1 MMTDQKLDAD
11 AILRKAVVAA
21 KLNAVPLLV
30 TALVLAS
37 PGWALWHPDIYEAA
51 YTSLGYSAFK
61 ILLSTYGSILCSC
74 LLYGAFQGIAGKRI
88 TIKECLSKGVGLAAP
103 VLPLTLILGLIEGLF
118 GLFYIIPG
126 FVLFVLC
133 GLTIPIAMVERPGW
147 GVSLSRSLKA
157 ASEFWP
163 VLTRA
168 WGVIL
173 GPNIVV
179 DLVCT
184 FDEACRERA
193 VIWAAEWLLVLL
205 SPIITI
211 LFSCAWAVA
220 YDEICRRKS
229 ALT

>member
-1 MMTDQKLDAD
+1 MADQKLDAD
-11 AILRKAVVAA
+11 TILRKSVVAA

-30 TALVLAS
+30 TALVLAT

-51 YTSLGYSAFK
+51 YTSVGYSAFR
-61 ILLSTYGSILCSC
+61 ILLSAYGSIICSC
-74 LLYGAFQGIAGKRI
+74 PLYGAFQGTAGKRI

-103 VLPLTLILGLIEGLF
+103 VLPLILILGLVEGLF
-118 GLFYIIPG
+118 SLLYIIPG
-126 FVLFVLC
+126 FAFFVLC
-133 GLTIPIAMVERPGW
+133 GLAIPIAIVERPGW
-147 GVSLSRSLKA
+147 EVSLSRSLKA

-163 VLTRA
+163 ALTGA

-173 GPNIVV
+173 GPNMAV

-193 VIWAAEWLLVLL
+193 VIWAAEWLLILL
-205 SPIITI
+205 SPILTI

-220 YDEICRRKS
+220 YDEIRRRKS
-229 ALT
+229 AFT

>member
-1 MMTDQKLDAD
+1 MANQKLDAD
-11 AILRKAVVAA
+11 TILRKAVVAA

-37 PGWALWHPDIYEAA
+37 PGWVLWLPDIYEAA
-51 YTSLGYSAFK
+51 YTSVGYSTFTV
-61 ILLSTYGSILCSC
+61 LMSTYGSVICSC

-88 TIKECLSKGVGLAAP
+88 TVKECLSKGVGLAAP
-103 VLPLTLILGLIEGLF
+103 VLPLTLVLGLIEGLF
-118 GLFYIIPG
+118 SLVYLIPG
-126 FVLFVLC
+126 FVFFVLC
-133 GLTIPIAMVERPGW
+133 GLAIPIAMVERPGW
-147 GVSLSRSLKA
+147 RDSLSRSLRA

-163 VLTRA
+163 ALTGA

-173 GPNIVV
+173 GPRIAV

-193 VIWAAEWLLVLL
+193 VIWAAEWLLILL
-205 SPIITI
+205 SPIIAI

-220 YDEICRRKS
+220 YDEIRRRKS

>member
-1 MMTDQKLDAD
+1 MADQKLDAD
-11 AILRKAVVAA
+11 TILHKAVVAA
-21 KLNAVPLLV
+21 KLNAIPLLV
-30 TALVLAS
+30 TALILAIPS
-37 PGWALWHPDIYEAA
+37 WALWHPDIYEAA
-51 YTSLGYSAFK
+51 YISVGYSAFK
-61 ILLSTYGSILCSC
+61 ILVSTYGSIICSC

-103 VLPLTLILGLIEGLF
+103 VLPFTLVLGLIEGLF
-118 GLFYIIPG
+118 SLFYIIPG
-126 FVLFVLC
+126 FVFFVLC
-133 GLTIPIAMVERPGW
+133 GLAIPIAMVERPGW
-147 GVSLSRSLKA
+147 GVSLSRSLRA

-163 VLTRA
+163 ALTGA

-173 GPNIVV
+173 GPSMAV

-184 FDEACRERA
+184 FEEACRERA
-193 VIWAAEWLLVLL
+193 VIWAIEWLLILL

-220 YDEICRRKS
+220 YDEIRRRKS